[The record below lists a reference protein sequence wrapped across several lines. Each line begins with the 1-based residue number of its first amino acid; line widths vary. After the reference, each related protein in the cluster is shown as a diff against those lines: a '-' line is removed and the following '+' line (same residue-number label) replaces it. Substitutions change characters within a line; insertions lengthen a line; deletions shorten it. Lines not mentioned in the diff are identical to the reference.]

1 MLLEMLFCTG
11 FFILPLIGM
20 FVMVIAQ
27 VMKINKEEQ
36 LEQRKQLLSF
46 KRYVHTNER
55 AMLVTTSYLK
65 NKVNTLINELLRVL
79 QLRHLEKYASLP
91 KERINPRAGP

>member
-27 VMKINKEEQ
+27 VMRISKEGQ
-36 LEQRKQLLSF
+36 VEQRKQLLSI
-46 KRYVHTNER
+46 KRRVHTNEHTIPVVI
-55 AMLVTTSYLK
+55 AYLK
-65 NKVNTLINELLRVL
+65 NKVNEFTGVL
-79 QLRHLEKYASLP
+79 HLRHLERYSSLLE
-91 KERINPRAGP
+91 ERINPRAGP